1 MANSRFYS
9 STAQPTTLNG
19 TITSGATSMVVV
31 ANTFPTSFPYTLLL
45 DPGGTEE
52 LVDVTAGAS
61 TTLTMT
67 RAVDG
72 TTAAGHNSG
81 VVIRH
86 VLSARDATDSRTHE
100 AASTNVH
107 GLSGGAAVVGD
118 TSTQTLTNKTLT
130 SPAISNPTMTGG
142 GSLAGT
148 YTGTPTLS
156 GAAVFSGGP
165 SFTTSAPSITSS
177 LLTSW
182 GGAWTAYT
190 PTWGSAATAP
200 AIGNGSLTGQYIQL
214 GKVVIFA
221 AMITMGTTS
230 TFGTGQWT
238 LTLPV
243 AARTGAPEQTFH
255 IRCSPTAGANPGS
268 YIGQSTLHTASS
280 TVVDL
285 QSQNP
290 GGTPF
295 VQLAAIG
302 GANPSNWAATSANTL
317 RMWGTYEAA

>member
-19 TITSGATSMVVV
+19 TITSGATSVVVV
-31 ANTFPTSFPYTLLL
+31 ANTFPTSFPYTLLI

-61 TTLTMT
+61 TTLTIT

-130 SPAISNPTMTGG
+130 APAISNPTLTGG

-156 GAAVFSGGP
+156 GAVVFSGGP
-165 SFTTSAPSITSS
+165 SFTTSAPSVTTS
-177 LLTSW
+177 LLGSW

-190 PTWGSAATAP
+190 PVWTGATTNP
-200 AIGNGSLTGQYIQL
+200 VIGNGTLSGQYLQM
-214 GKVVIFA
+214 GKVVHVVIEAIF
-221 AMITMGTTS
+221 GTTT
-230 TFGTGQWT
+230 TFGSGQWIVS
-238 LTLPV
+238 LPV
-243 AARTGAPEQTFH
+243 AIKTTAPEQQLMSRLNAPSFGNAVYGMCPINT
-255 IRCSPTAGANPGS
+255 
-268 YIGQSTLHTASS
+268 ST
-280 TVVDL
+280 TVFMEG
-285 QSQNP
+285 P
-290 GGTPF
+290 
-295 VQLAAIG
+295 
-302 GANPSNWAATSANTL
+302 TSATDYRLQAVGGGNPAPGWTAASTNKW
-317 RMWGTYEAA
+317 RIWGTYEAA